1 MLATQ
6 WAFRGFKDAH
16 HPEAWNPN
24 LTLIEEASA
33 MQEADLSLFPPLVRP
48 DGRAR
53 PGHCTQGAHPL
64 LPLLAEP
71 AARKQ
76 RLRVTMLP

>member
-6 WAFRGFKDAH
+6 WDFRGFKDAH

-33 MQEADLSLFPPLVRP
+33 MQEADLSLFPPLVRLR
-48 DGRAR
+48 GRMAAHFAVIERKAR
-53 PGHCTQGAHPL
+53 ILCY
-64 LPLLAEP
+64 
-71 AARKQ
+71 RF
-76 RLRVTMLP
+76 